1 MIRGFSFQRGLS
13 LLATMA
19 FATSM
24 MLFAAVI
31 IALPV
36 TFGQMERLRSNSQEA
51 ERMAWSITQLAQAEL
66 EANPE
71 WGKDGTAELVLEGP
85 GWPGKATLSFSTG
98 DPNLR
103 SVYNMSIDSN
113 TIKGSLDNYVPSR
126 SIHLIGTATVGQATR
141 SYEVIIQ
148 KRGMEYAVASSGPFR
163 MTGSNEAAA
172 LDSLDEFRGIDTT
185 GGVRR
190 DDVIKDDQKKTSIAT
205 SYSPSAGS
213 PGPSMTFEDQL
224 VLYGDAVASGSI
236 SGTENIQFKNGGQSK
251 PGSNVELPKIQI
263 SDYDPTGPNSQVDQQ
278 WVKRP
283 NSASY
288 QDLPI
293 SGFNRWEGGGSELL
307 LNGNTTLENGL
318 LYVPGDLRIN
328 GSISGKGAIIV
339 EGDLIITGHADL
351 SASSQV
357 AVLSQGDLTF
367 HGTTKSQSLFT
378 GLLYS
383 EGKLDIANV
392 TTVGGIIA
400 NNPTDPEKASV
411 TVQDVTLVN
420 QQEAVEFDLKFEV
433 GQPEFPSVPG
443 QVTLDLAAQRL
454 EIIEPD
460 INDFI
465 DPRTGAYNGNPLVFK
480 VKHTSV
486 NGTITTYDSA
496 AEASANL
503 GLGAQQALGFA
514 EGWADANWQT
524 VLDNLSSNDH
534 QQVPLFQLDPNTLLS
549 EAARVKVFFSRYHN
563 G

>member
-1 MIRGFSFQRGLS
+1 
-13 LLATMA
+13 
-19 FATSM
+19 
-24 MLFAAVI
+24 
-31 IALPV
+31 
-36 TFGQMERLRSNSQEA
+36 
-51 ERMAWSITQLAQAEL
+51 
-66 EANPE
+66 
-71 WGKDGTAELVLEGP
+71 
-85 GWPGKATLSFSTG
+85 
-98 DPNLR
+98 
-103 SVYNMSIDSN
+103 
-113 TIKGSLDNYVPSR
+113 
-126 SIHLIGTATVGQATR
+126 
-141 SYEVIIQ
+141 
-148 KRGMEYAVASSGPFR
+148 
-163 MTGSNEAAA
+163 
-172 LDSLDEFRGIDTT
+172 
-185 GGVRR
+185 
-190 DDVIKDDQKKTSIAT
+190 
-205 SYSPSAGS
+205 
-213 PGPSMTFEDQL
+213 MTFEDQL